1 MPISYVRYDL
11 HDGYIHNWLVLGP
24 QAVPVADLGQ
34 FTGPDYKLQ
43 IARHY
48 YAAEHGITEQ
58 PVEPGPL
65 TDGVVEME
73 GFKGQWRYVRCLDD
87 HFVDLTT
94 FHHLTHYLRAWAY
107 AEIESQTA
115 GDVTFV
121 LTTNG
126 PADVWLND
134 QHVRR
139 QESFHH
145 QPPHSVAFTAHLDAG
160 RNRIL
165 VRLEAVAARAC
176 PFVMALRLT
185 PIAGEECAVY
195 LPTTIDPVERRNTLE
210 KVFEAAYLTQDVFD
224 YDEELV
230 MRWPVGMPESASL
243 TLRLQ
248 TPEGRIYAEGKVDA
262 KGGKRQSLGKVYEF
276 PAGSFHLKLMPQPP
290 EYYEGDMRIT
300 RTLPVTGLGLNRY
313 HEEPYGTY
321 TQRRQEGLVAA
332 ARLEANAAGSGIFSE
347 IAKMAVGWWPHVN
360 AKAILETIDG
370 INRRK
375 DCSDFYLVGLLGMV
389 YRFGD
394 DPKFPQELKQPIE
407 DCILNFKY
415 WHDEPGSDAMC
426 YTTENHSILFH
437 TAEILAGQ
445 LYSDRIFTN
454 VGQNG
459 QWHRE
464 KGERLALEWL
474 RERGANGF
482 KEWDSNCYF
491 EEDILALSHLI
502 DLAEA
507 EPVWEMANVLMDKM
521 LFTIAVNSYKGVFGS
536 THGRTYA
543 PLVKGGY
550 LEGTSG
556 ITNVL
561 WGMGVFNTRI
571 MGTVSAAC
579 MENYELPVLIAN
591 IAADR
596 PAEMWNRERHVGETA
611 LWQASGSLGDE
622 VNKVTYKTPDY
633 MLSSAQDYHPG
644 EKGFQQHIWQA
655 TFGPAAVVFVTHPP
669 CMSEEGSHRPNFW
682 HGNVILPRVAQ
693 WKDMLIAIHK
703 LPDDDW
709 MGFTHAYFPIQA
721 FDDGTLREDARGRTW
736 AFARKGDGYLALTAS
751 QGLTLVTSGVTA
763 HRELRSYGSPNI
775 WLCHLG
781 RAALDGDFAAFQE
794 KILALD
800 VAFDGLAV
808 QANTLRG
815 DTLAFGWEGALLRN
829 GEAEPITG
837 FRHYENPYC
846 VAEQCP
852 VKEMYI
858 GYGEQ
863 AMRLKFEEEVG

>member
-24 QAVPVADLGQ
+24 QAVQVEDLDR

-43 IARHY
+43 VARHY
-48 YAAEHGITEQ
+48 YTPEHGIAEQ

-65 TDGVVEME
+65 TDGVVRME
-73 GFKGQWRYVRCLDD
+73 GFEGQWRYVRCLDD

-94 FHHLTHYLRAWAY
+94 FQHLTTYLRAWAY
-107 AEIESQTA
+107 AEIESQA
-115 GDVTFV
+115 ARDVTFV

-134 QHVRR
+134 AHVHRH
-139 QESFHH
+139 EHFHH
-145 QPPHSVAFTAHLDAG
+145 QPPHSVTFSAHLSEG

-176 PFVMALRLT
+176 PFVMALCLT
-185 PIAGEECAVY
+185 PVAEANDAVY

-210 KVFEAAYLTQDVFD
+210 EVFEAAYLAQDVF
-224 YDEELV
+224 EHEAEFV
-230 MRWPVGMPESASL
+230 IRWLPGLSKSAEIAV
-243 TLRLQ
+243 RLH
-248 TPEGRIYAEGKVDA
+248 TAEGRIYAEGKVAA
-262 KGGKRQSLGKVYEF
+262 KAAKRKRLGKVYEF
-276 PAGSFHLKLMPQPP
+276 PTGAFQLTLMPSMR
-290 EYYEGDMRIT
+290 EYYEGNMRIT
-300 RTLPVTGLGLNRY
+300 RTLNVAGLGLNRY
-313 HEEPYGTY
+313 HEAPYGTY
-321 TQRRQEGLVAA
+321 EKRRQDGLVAA
-332 ARLEANAAGSGIFSE
+332 ARLETNIFSE
-347 IAKMAVGWWPHVN
+347 IAKMAVGWWQHVSV
-360 AKAILETIDG
+360 KAILETIEG
-370 INRRK
+370 INQRK

-394 DPKFPQELKQPIE
+394 DPRFPAELKQPIE

-445 LYSDRIFTN
+445 LYPDHIFPNAGET
-454 VGQNG
+454 G

-474 RERGANGF
+474 HERGVHGF

-502 DLAEA
+502 DLAETEA
-507 EPVWEMANVLMDKM
+507 VWEMANVLMDKM
-521 LFTIAVNSYKGVFGS
+521 LFSIAVNSYKGVFGS

-543 PLVKGGY
+543 PLIKGAY

-561 WGMGVFNTRI
+561 WGMGVFNNRI
-571 MGTVSAAC
+571 MGTVSVAC
-579 MENYELPVLIAN
+579 MQNYELPVLIAN
-591 IAADR
+591 IAADL
-596 PAEMWNRERHVGETA
+596 PDEMWNRERHVGETA

-633 MLSSAQDYHPG
+633 MLASAQDYHPG

-682 HGNVILPRVAQ
+682 HGNVVLPRVAQ
-693 WKDMLIAIHK
+693 WKDVLIAVHK
-703 LPDDDW
+703 LPEDDW
-709 MGFTHAYFPIQA
+709 MGFTHAYFPMYA
-721 FDDGTLREDARGRTW
+721 FDDGTVRSDAAGRSW
-736 AFARKGDGYLALTAS
+736 AFVRKGDGYLALTAS
-751 QGLTLVTSGVTA
+751 QGLVLMMSGLTFS
-763 HRELRSYGSPNI
+763 RELRSYGQENV

-781 RAALDGDFAAFQE
+781 RAALDGDFASFQE

-800 VAFDGLAV
+800 VAFDGLSV
-808 QANTLRG
+808 QMNTLRG
-815 DTLAFGWEGALLRN
+815 DTLAFGWEGPLLRN
-829 GEAEPITG
+829 SVAEPITG
-837 FRHYENPYC
+837 FQHYENPYC
-846 VAEQCP
+846 VANFP

-863 AMRLKFEEEVG
+863 AMRLKFEEEE